1 MSTSGQRSVLIT
13 GCSQNGLG
21 YALAVAF
28 HHAGL
33 RVFATARDP
42 ARMAGLEDL
51 GIECLRLDVCDEESI
66 RACVAQVSL
75 LTRRSGEGEGE
86 GILDCLVNNA
96 GGVPSAIALVL
107 RPTSTKLRLLRK
119 REHKMPYGRRVRLTR
134 CFKSTKGY
142 NMPISDI
149 SVPEAK
155 ELFELNVWSYISVTQ
170 AFLPLLLHAAR
181 SSSSSSPNHRN
192 SPSLIV
198 NNTSVSSVEPTP
210 HNSVYHASK
219 AAAAMFSTHMRIE
232 LEPFN
237 VRVVDLKTGC
247 VHSKFHANHQGGKAN
262 LPSTSIYM
270 PVKDETESAMRNAF
284 PHREDPEKWARD
296 VVRDVV
302 SNWDRPP
309 REIWRGTGAWRTW
322 FSNTFFPVGWWDASW
337 RKAVGLDRLEG
348 RL

>member
-13 GCSQNGLG
+13 GCSQTGLG

-96 GGVPSAIALVL
+96 GG
-107 RPTSTKLRLLRK
+107 
-119 REHKMPYGRRVRLTR
+119 
-134 CFKSTKGY
+134 GY

-155 ELFELNVWSYISVTQ
+155 ELFELNVWSCISITQ
-170 AFLPLLLHAAR
+170 AFLPLLLRAAR
-181 SSSSSSPNHRN
+181 SSSSSSPNYCN

>member
-51 GIECLRLDVCDEESI
+51 GIECLRLDVCNEESI

-96 GGVPSAIALVL
+96 GGGDAIALALGTVVHQAQTL
-107 RPTSTKLRLLRK
+107 EEARTQNATWS
-119 REHKMPYGRRVRLTR
+119 E
-134 CFKSTKGY
+134 SY

-155 ELFELNVWSYISVTQ
+155 ELFELNVWSCISITQ
-170 AFLPLLLHAAR
+170 AFLPLLLRAAR
-181 SSSSSSPNHRN
+181 SSSSSSPNYCN

>member
-1 MSTSGQRSVLIT
+1 
-13 GCSQNGLG
+13 
-21 YALAVAF
+21 
-28 HHAGL
+28 
-33 RVFATARDP
+33 
-42 ARMAGLEDL
+42 
-51 GIECLRLDVCDEESI
+51 
-66 RACVAQVSL
+66 
-75 LTRRSGEGEGE
+75 
-86 GILDCLVNNA
+86 
-96 GGVPSAIALVL
+96 
-107 RPTSTKLRLLRK
+107 
-119 REHKMPYGRRVRLTR
+119 
-134 CFKSTKGY
+134 
-142 NMPISDI
+142 MPISDI

-181 SSSSSSPNHRN
+181 TSSSSSSSPNYC

-270 PVKDETESAMRNAF
+270 PIKDQTESAMRNAF

-296 VVRDVV
+296 VVRDIV
-302 SNWDRPP
+302 STWDRPP

>member
-13 GCSQNGLG
+13 GCSQTGLG

-96 GGVPSAIALVL
+96 GG
-107 RPTSTKLRLLRK
+107 
-119 REHKMPYGRRVRLTR
+119 
-134 CFKSTKGY
+134 GY

>member
-1 MSTSGQRSVLIT
+1 
-13 GCSQNGLG
+13 
-21 YALAVAF
+21 
-28 HHAGL
+28 
-33 RVFATARDP
+33 
-42 ARMAGLEDL
+42 
-51 GIECLRLDVCDEESI
+51 
-66 RACVAQVSL
+66 
-75 LTRRSGEGEGE
+75 
-86 GILDCLVNNA
+86 
-96 GGVPSAIALVL
+96 
-107 RPTSTKLRLLRK
+107 
-119 REHKMPYGRRVRLTR
+119 
-134 CFKSTKGY
+134 
-142 NMPISDI
+142 MPISDI

-181 SSSSSSPNHRN
+181 SSSSSSPNYC

-270 PVKDETESAMRNAF
+270 PVKVQTESAMRNAF

-296 VVRDVV
+296 VVRDIV

-309 REIWRGTGAWRTW
+309 KEIWRGTGAWRTW